1 MENRSVVA
9 SQLLVKR
16 KAIEEREDTQDIL
29 SGYEIILFDKKVMNK
44 QNYTFVKTN
53 RNPSSTQS
61 ELLYMQ
67 I

>member
-16 KAIEEREDTQDIL
+16 KGIEERTDKRL
-29 SGYEIILFDKKVMNK
+29 SGYEIILFDTKVMNN

-61 ELLYMQ
+61 ELIYMQ

>member
-9 SQLLVKR
+9 SQLRVKR
-16 KAIEEREDTQDIL
+16 KGIEERTHRRFFQAMKL
-29 SGYEIILFDKKVMNK
+29 LFDTKVMNK

-53 RNPSSTQS
+53 RNLSSTQS
-61 ELLYMQ
+61 ELLCMQ

>member
-16 KAIEEREDTQDIL
+16 KGVEERTHKRL
-29 SGYEIILFDKKVMNK
+29 SGYEIILFDTKVMNK

-53 RNPSSTQS
+53 RNPSSTQR
-61 ELLYMQ
+61 ELIYMQ